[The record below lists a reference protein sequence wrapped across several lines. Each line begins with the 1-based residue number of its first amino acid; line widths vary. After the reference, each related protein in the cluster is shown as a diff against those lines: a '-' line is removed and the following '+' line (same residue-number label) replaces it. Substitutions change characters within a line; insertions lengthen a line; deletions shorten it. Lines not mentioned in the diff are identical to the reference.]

1 MATFF
6 VRDSQGYHFFSVLF
20 FWKKFD
26 KKKKS
31 EIIKFME

>member
-1 MATFF
+1 MATFL
-6 VRDSQGYHFFSVLF
+6 VRDSQGYHFIKVLF

-31 EIIKFME
+31 EIIKRME